1 MLLILGLIVFIV
13 LFALMGLMSLS
24 QKKMLT
30 PESVLTFTKE
40 SPSKVS
46 FAMHYNGKSIG
57 SVNPLQ
63 AAPLVNSSNLI
74 IAIEYAHQA
83 AKGKIDAEQLVS
95 FDDIEAFHIPKLEG
109 DLHREW
115 IAQMKQARY
124 KKDVPLREVAK
135 GMLQYNSFANAE
147 YLMHVLGIAEIN
159 EQLRKLKM
167 TKHDPIYPT
176 ASALYVEDQHATLHD
191 YRKQATAIHAEL
203 LKSPKSA
210 QQKNA
215 AKKNAALKTWA
226 EHLPKGSAKDYVSL
240 VKKLNNATLFGKEIY
255 SYLMPLLDGLLTAP
269 KAKKE
274 AAHGAQFLSLTASAV
289 NGILYTTDHA
299 GNRLEMAIFLYNLTP
314 QEQMKLSMS
323 VNNFFDQVVTDPVF
337 RERIKMQ
344 ANK

>member
-1 MLLILGLIVFIV
+1 MLLILGLIVFVV

-57 SVNPLQ
+57 AVNQLQ

-74 IAIEYAHQA
+74 IAIEYARQA
-83 AKGKIDAEQLVS
+83 AEGVIDAEQLVS

-115 IAQMKQARY
+115 LAQMKQARY

-135 GMLQYNSFANAE
+135 GMLQYNSFANAD
-147 YLMHVLGIAEIN
+147 YLMHVLGVTEIN

-176 ASALYVEDQHATLHD
+176 ASALYVEDQHAPLND
-191 YRKQATAIHAEL
+191 YRKQATAIHASL
-203 LKSPKSA
+203 LQTPKAA
-210 QQKNA
+210 QQKTA
-215 AKKNAALKTWA
+215 AKKHAALKTWA
-226 EHLPKGSAKDYVSL
+226 ERLPKSSAKDYVSL
-240 VKKLNNATLFGKEIY
+240 VKKINNGTFFTKELY
-255 SYLMPLLDGLLTAP
+255 MYLTPLMDGLLTAP
-269 KAKKE
+269 KAKE
-274 AAHGAQFLSLTASAV
+274 HAEHGAQFLSMTASAV
-289 NGILYTTDHA
+289 NGIVYATDAA

-323 VNNFFDQVVTDPVF
+323 LNNFFDQIVTDPVF

-344 ANK
+344 ANQ